1 MVRRE
6 RQRQRDVAAC
16 LLQERGVEVTAL
28 VHDALMIHAP
38 IDKLD
43 AQIEIF

>member
-1 MVRRE
+1 MLRL
-6 RQRQRDVAAC
+6 AC
-16 LLQERGVEVTAL
+16 CMATERGVEVTAL